1 VPPGRDAGRDAEGW
15 KVSMEAAEE
24 FLAIEEIKRLKARY
38 FRCMD
43 TKDWSGF
50 AQVFTVDAVM
60 DMSEEAGA
68 APDDLSH
75 ITHGAADIAAMA
87 EAGMKGVQTV
97 HHGHMPE
104 IEILSRTTARGIWA
118 MEDRL
123 RWESGPVR
131 NLHGFGH
138 YHDTYERGAQGW
150 RIASTSLTR
159 LRVDVTMNQM
169 IWPVAL
175 DRGEG

>member
-1 VPPGRDAGRDAEGW
+1 MDAAG
-15 KVSMEAAEE
+15 E

-43 TKDWSGF
+43 TKDWAGF
-50 AQVFTVDAVM
+50 AQVFAPDAVM

-68 APDDLSH
+68 APGDRSH
-75 ITHGAADIAAMA
+75 ITRGAANIVAMA
-87 EAGMKGVQTV
+87 EAGMHGVQTV

-104 IEILSRTTARGIWA
+104 IEILSPTTPGVWA

-123 RWESGPVR
+123 RWDSGPVR

-138 YHDTYERGAQGW
+138 YHDTYEKGAQGW

-159 LRVDVTMNQM
+159 LRVDVAMNQM

-175 DRGEG
+175 DRSDG